1 VYPWARQ
8 LVGDDFWDGLG
19 APFGGAEITVTV
31 ELTGFH
37 TDPKAKALLSHCVIS
52 QEPLVARLTYC
63 YRPRAGVAPADAKPG
78 RLRRL
83 SLWWQSW
90 KRLDRRRIE
99 KYRQQYLYRCPG
111 SACRHR
117 LLTPQPWITVL
128 RNHADATSIRRDSAG
143 DQSRK
148 DVGRDPRYAV
158 PDAEPRHRGEG
169 LDEDAG
175 PSASPR
181 TRRTGF
187 AYTWAGGR

>member
-1 VYPWARQ
+1 MPGVTNSPGWVRYLVRQHVNEYAVHQTNQLPVYPWARQ

-63 YRPRAGVAPADAKPG
+63 YRPRAGVAPARRAKPG

-99 KYRQQYLYRCPG
+99 KHRQQYLYRCPG

-117 LLTPQPWITVL
+117 C
-128 RNHADATSIRRDSAG
+128 
-143 DQSRK
+143 
-148 DVGRDPRYAV
+148 
-158 PDAEPRHRGEG
+158 
-169 LDEDAG
+169 
-175 PSASPR
+175 
-181 TRRTGF
+181 
-187 AYTWAGGR
+187 